1 MLINSL
7 PSRIAVFPLSNA
19 VFFPKTI
26 LPLNIFEK
34 RYIKLVDDCIKDRR
48 LFGMVQPKSKK
59 TSKKDVYEVGCLGK
73 IISFNETSDGR
84 YIINLSGLIR
94 FRIEEEL
101 NNRKLY
107 REFKVDYSDFFDDL
121 NSQKNESYNY
131 DLEKLLNKIET
142 YFKRKNY
149 LVQFNELKKLNFDQ
163 LVNAVCMISSFSA
176 EEKQKIIETV
186 KIEDKLKI
194 FEEVINFNLLDNTKN
209 KTIQ

>member
-1 MLINSL
+1 MAAEEDEFESETTPVTTENEEELSPVIVAVGTVIVSTGIFSLMVAVVASNESWRIPATSAGLWLLGLIG
-7 PSRIAVFPLSNA
+7 R
-19 VFFPKTI
+19 
-26 LPLNIFEK
+26 
-34 RYIKLVDDCIKDRR
+34 
-48 LFGMVQPKSKK
+48 
-59 TSKKDVYEVGCLGK
+59 TS
-73 IISFNETSDGR
+73 ETSDGR

-163 LVNAVCMISSFSA
+163 LVNTVCMISSFSA

-194 FEEVINFNLLDNTKN
+194 FEEVINFNLLDNTKS

>member
-34 RYIKLVDDCIKDRR
+34 RYIKLV
-48 LFGMVQPKSKK
+48 
-59 TSKKDVYEVGCLGK
+59 DVYEVGCLGK

-149 LVQFNELKKLNFDQ
+149 LVQFDELKKLNFDQ
-163 LVNAVCMISSFSA
+163 LVNTVCMISSFSA

-194 FEEVINFNLLDNTKN
+194 FEEVINFNLLDNTKS